1 MQIHKSISITFCG
14 TDYTTKFPS
23 VEKAKWLQTGYFKK
37 KKTIE
42 NLFGQDSKP
51 IVTVFTL
58 FKQ

>member
-1 MQIHKSISITFCG
+1 MQIHISISITFYG

-23 VEKAKWLQTGYFKK
+23 VEKAKRLQTGYL
-37 KKTIE
+37 KKTAE
-42 NLFGQDSKP
+42 KLFGQDSKP